1 MGGKYY
7 RSFEHLLKPDPVY
20 DDINVAKFI
29 SCIMHD
35 GKRSIAEK
43 IFYGSLDIV
52 RERVKERE
60 PIEVFKQ
67 AIDNIKPMV
76 EVRSKRIGE
85 REPIEVFRQAIDNI
99 KPMVEVRSK
108 RVGGANYQVPVEVNN
123 KRRRTLAFR
132 WLLEAARGRKG
143 RPMRVS
149 LADELMAAYNKEGNA
164 ILKRENAHK
173 QAEANKAFAHFAF

>member
-1 MGGKYY
+1 MAGKYY
-7 RSFEHLLKPDPVY
+7 RSFAHLLKPDPVY
-20 DDINVAKFI
+20 NDLDVAKFI

-35 GKRSIAEK
+35 GKRTIAERLFYDALK
-43 IFYGSLDIV
+43 IIG
-52 RERVKERE
+52 ER
-60 PIEVFKQ
+60 IT
-67 AIDNIKPMV
+67 
-76 EVRSKRIGE
+76 E

-108 RVGGANYQVPVEVNN
+108 RVGGANYQVPVEVNG

-143 RPMRVS
+143 RPMRIS
-149 LADELMAAYNKEGNA
+149 LADELMAAYNKEGGA
-164 ILKRENAHK
+164 MLKRENAHK